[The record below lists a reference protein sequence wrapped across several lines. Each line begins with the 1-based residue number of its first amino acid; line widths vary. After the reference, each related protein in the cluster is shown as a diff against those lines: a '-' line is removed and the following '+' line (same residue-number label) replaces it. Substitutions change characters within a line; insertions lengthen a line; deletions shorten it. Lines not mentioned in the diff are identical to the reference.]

1 MLKQARKLRK
11 AFANL
16 AQIDFFPSQAQRQ
29 VDMALQDLELSANR
43 ALAPDEPH
51 AVQGAIPRL
60 FVKDYQARTWATR
73 RRPWVDRLACAWLIH
88 RFIDSQA
95 RFLWLESPALCPAA
109 APGFAFDAV
118 TFTHL
123 EARVSFE
130 ALLARFVQ
138 IGRASV
144 REKVVI

>member
-16 AQIDFFPSQAQRQ
+16 AQIDFFPSQAQRK

-60 FVKDYQARTWATR
+60 FGKDYKALTWATR
-73 RRPWVDRLACAWLIH
+73 RRPWFDRLAFDWTIH
-88 RFIDSQA
+88 PFVASQA
-95 RFLWLESPALCPAA
+95 RFLVFDSP
-109 APGFAFDAV
+109 
-118 TFTHL
+118 
-123 EARVSFE
+123 
-130 ALLARFVQ
+130 
-138 IGRASV
+138 
-144 REKVVI
+144 

>member
-29 VDMALQDLELSANR
+29 VDMALQDLESSANR

-60 FVKDYQARTWATR
+60 FVTDYQARPWATR
-73 RRPWVDRLACAWLIH
+73 RRPWVGRLAFAWLIP
-88 RFIDSQA
+88 RFIASPA
-95 RFLWLESPALCPAA
+95 RFLWLESPAISPLYP
-109 APGFAFDAV
+109 PGFAFVGA
-118 TFTHL
+118 TFHH
-123 EARVSFE
+123 
-130 ALLARFVQ
+130 
-138 IGRASV
+138 I
-144 REKVVI
+144 

>member
-1 MLKQARKLRK
+1 MRISDWSSDVCSSDLK

-60 FVKDYQARTWATR
+60 FVKAYQDRTWATR
-73 RRPWVDRLACAWLIH
+73 RRPWADRLACAWLIH
-88 RFIDSQA
+88 RFFDSQA
-95 RFLWLESPALCPAA
+95 RCPWLDS
-109 APGFAFDAV
+109 
-118 TFTHL
+118 
-123 EARVSFE
+123 
-130 ALLARFVQ
+130 
-138 IGRASV
+138 IGRSYF
-144 REKVVI
+144 RERVWK

>member
-73 RRPWVDRLACAWLIH
+73 RRPWVDRLASSEE
-88 RFIDSQA
+88 R
-95 RFLWLESPALCPAA
+95 
-109 APGFAFDAV
+109 
-118 TFTHL
+118 
-123 EARVSFE
+123 RVGKGCVST
-130 ALLARFVQ
+130 
-138 IGRASV
+138 GRY
-144 REKVVI
+144 RW